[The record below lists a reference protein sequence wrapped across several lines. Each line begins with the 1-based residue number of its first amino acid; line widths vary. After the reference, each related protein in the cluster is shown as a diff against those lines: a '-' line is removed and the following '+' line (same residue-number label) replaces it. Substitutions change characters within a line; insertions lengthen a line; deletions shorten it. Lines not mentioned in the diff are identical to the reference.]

1 MNQKKLGYQ
10 SILLVIC
17 VILVILLLIKYV
29 LSKEKLTEGFNTDTN
44 ADFNKIIGDENMSQ
58 RNAGARKEALFE
70 AAETSIDKSIA
81 EQGYLRFENAD
92 TNSELMDL
100 YVSQILNSDQNNPNA
115 ILESGNLTDLPSVIE
130 DNKEKYNHELRKINI
145 TKQIKQDYLIKVLRH
160 KIDLLLNSLKSVPEI
175 KNDFESLKDPENA
188 HLVKILKRPESYD

>member
-1 MNQKKLGYQ
+1 MNQKKLNYKK
-10 SILLVIC
+10 IALA
-17 VILVILLLIKYV
+17 ILVILALLSLVKYV
-29 LSKEKLTEGFNTDTN
+29 LSKEKLTEGFNQDEN
-44 ADFNKIIGDENMSQ
+44 SDFDKIVGDENMSQ
-58 RNAGARKEALFE
+58 RNPNARNEALFQ
-70 AAETSIDKSIA
+70 AADTSIDKSIQK
-81 EQGYLRFENAD
+81 QGSLRFENAA

-100 YVSQILNSDQNNPNA
+100 YVKNIIESDQNNPNA

-175 KNDFESLKDPENA
+175 KQDFESLKSPENEY
-188 HLVKILKRPESYD
+188 LVNILKNPESYD

>member
-1 MNQKKLGYQ
+1 MNQKKIGYQ

-58 RNAGARKEALFE
+58 RNTGARKEALFN
-70 AAETSIDKSIA
+70 AADTSIDKSMQK
-81 EQGYLRFENAD
+81 QGYLRFENAD
-92 TNSELMDL
+92 TNSELMDI
-100 YVSQILNSDQNNPNA
+100 YVNNILTSDENNPNA

-160 KIDLLLNSLKSVPEI
+160 KIDLLLNSLKSVEEI
-175 KNDFESLKDPENA
+175 KQDFESLKEPDNA
-188 HLVKILKRPESYD
+188 YLVNMLKRPETYD